1 MMRVEEA
8 QKRLDEISE
17 TIKELRF
24 HGSDIARAKRA
35 IVHEQFIL
43 EGVSRKRDPVPW
55 AIAQF
60 RLAVALTVIAA
71 QASDIPGLR
80 KAAYRLEKARRI
92 FQHVGHKD
100 AVQKCEE
107 ILAIIKKQLV
117 KLGDDGDLFDPGPDH
132 GGGGLGSK
140 SQDYPN
146 DLADRL
152 RQAAGHIDR
161 DAATRSARA
170 LRETREREEL
180 AAREARQERERAHQH
195 RERSM
200 QRQRDVDRGF
210 DR

>member
-17 TIKELRF
+17 TIKELQAY
-24 HGSDIARAKRA
+24 GSDIARAKRA
-35 IVHEQFIL
+35 IAHEQIIL

-60 RLAVALTVIAA
+60 RLAAALTVTAA

-92 FQHVGHKD
+92 FQHAGHKD

-117 KLGDDGDLFDPGPDH
+117 KLGDDGDLFDPEPDL
-132 GGGGLGSK
+132 GGGGKLGSRNRE
-140 SQDYPN
+140 YAN

-161 DAATRSARA
+161 DAARRSARA
-170 LRETREREEL
+170 LRDDREREEL
-180 AAREARQERERAHQH
+180 AAREARQEREQARQH
-195 RERSM
+195 RERSH
-200 QRQRDVDRGF
+200 QRQRDWDR